1 MDDKEVGRDLLDGSI
16 SNDYIEWQWTNHPG
30 TWFSFS
36 DHLIEV
42 WMCRHPPTTANGHD
56 TWFNGAASIEDT
68 HVGNAETSG
77 CTPLDCSTDFRWI
90 THWPGS
96 GGCCTANGGNYLT
109 RTGQIAIDGDFG
121 PLAEGDF
128 FEVAMDG
135 ALLDMY
141 EINGGNFVDIE
152 NIRDNAYRFFV
163 NTNKYSGAR
172 IMEQDEDGN
181 LIAVKGGSSCRDS
194 KSCGTSI
201 YAQYQFTFIS
211 GDSFT
216 KPQCRW
222 IQLCKAGVAT
232 TPAPTPPPTCQDPAL
247 CNNGVCVPYTYAADG
262 IDYNDC
268 DCDAGYQGEFCN
280 SACSLGD
287 TGRLDLAISIDVSG
301 YNGIFQSVKDTVKAF
316 VSQLDTLR
324 DIRILLASYDGM
336 SAYLHY
342 DQSPLEFIDTHTLHQ
357 KIDEMAWAP
366 LDGTQ
371 SKQGFGL
378 QGAYLGMNRGD
389 NIPDVV
395 IMITDG
401 DDNISTDVQAHV
413 DSAVNDNHMKLIVVY
428 PESGFEDNAMLNT
441 LSQNNPD
448 MLMPLRRVFKLMLS
462 SQPVIG

>member
-1 MDDKEVGRDLLDGSI
+1 MLDGSI

-42 WMCRHPPTTANGHD
+42 WMCRHPPTTPNGYD
-56 TWFNGAASIEDT
+56 TWFNGPSSIEDT

-109 RTGQIAIDGDFG
+109 RTGQWAIDGDFG

-128 FEVAMDG
+128 FEVAFDG
-135 ALLDMY
+135 AVFDMY

-172 IMEQDEDGN
+172 IMEQDENGN
-181 LIAVKGGSSCRDS
+181 LLPENFKGGSGCRSGDG

-216 KPQCRW
+216 KPQCQW
-222 IQLCKAGVAT
+222 IQLCKAGAPT
-232 TPAPTPPPTCQDPAL
+232 TPAPTTRAPACADTSVCNDGTCI
-247 CNNGVCVPYTYAADG
+247 PYTYATDG
-262 IDYNDC
+262 VEYDDC

-280 SACSLGD
+280 NACNLGETD
-287 TGRLDLAISIDVSG
+287 QVDIAIAVDVSG
-301 YNGIFQSVKDTVKAF
+301 FNGVFDNVKNTLKAF
-316 VSQLDTLR
+316 VSELDTLR
-324 DIRILLASYDGM
+324 DIRLLICSYDGQ
-336 SAYLHY
+336 SAYLHF
-342 DQSPLEFIDTHTLHQ
+342 DQMPFPEFMDTHTIHRL
-357 KIDEMAWAP
+357 IDEIAWAP
-366 LDGTQ
+366 LDGNNVKQ
-371 SKQGFGL
+371 SFGL
-378 QGAYLGMNRGD
+378 QCGYMGMNRND
-389 NIPDVV
+389 NVPDVV

-401 DDNISTDVQAHV
+401 DDNISGDVQTHV
-413 DSAVNDNHMKLIVVY
+413 DAAVDNDIKLITVY
-428 PESGFEDNAMLNT
+428 PESGHEDTSMLNI
-441 LSQNNPD
+441 
-448 MLMPLRRVFKLMLS
+448 LRRVFKLIPAKWRS
-462 SQPVIG
+462 